1 MRCRGVVSPIV
12 KVPMKHE
19 TSRRSGSND
28 SSRFDGRQAV
38 PSRGSA
44 PKIRKRSSLFG
55 RWGVEMQF
63 VGQVRVLVDLG
74 AWFEASFVTE
84 DGPVAESTRVTIHTG
99 GVVGPPLRWGRDWT
113 MYAVDQVPGR
123 RTCPPGPTKEG
134 CVNCGQLFI
143 FFGWRKPKACRL

>member
-1 MRCRGVVSPIV
+1 
-12 KVPMKHE
+12 MKHE
-19 TSRRSGSND
+19 TSGRSGSND
-28 SSRFDGRQAV
+28 SSGFDGRQAV

-55 RWGVEMQF
+55 RWSVKMQF
-63 VGQVRVLVDLG
+63 VRQVRVLVDLR

-113 MYAVDQVPGR
+113 MNAVDQVPGR

-134 CVNCGQLFI
+134 YLNCRHPFFI
-143 FFGWRKPKACRL
+143 FIFIFLGWRKPKARRL